1 MDVYYGTKI
10 LSSGLIAGKQC
21 TSIASGQAI
30 RVANNLK
37 TTGSRKCV
45 VLIFWYI
52 HRNFGY
58 SRPLLNFCG
67 SHMTFKLAML
77 DLWSVVF
84 TTETPGQIYLRH
96 LSLALQPHKDNNKL
110 SDTRSL
116 LSVLI

>member
-1 MDVYYGTKI
+1 
-10 LSSGLIAGKQC
+10 
-21 TSIASGQAI
+21 
-30 RVANNLK
+30 
-37 TTGSRKCV
+37 
-45 VLIFWYI
+45 
-52 HRNFGY
+52 
-58 SRPLLNFCG
+58 
-67 SHMTFKLAML
+67 MTFKLAML